1 MKNTLS
7 HSLWRWFCLRIFS
20 LAVGS
25 ILLIA
30 MCMWLRYALLN
41 WWVLQKMPLTTRQE
55 FLYLRQH
62 PNVNTTRFN
71 QLVDLWFGQSY
82 SDPSITSTDWGL
94 LGILVIVVIPIM
106 VTLGLRAARP
116 LSTQFSHLAKA
127 AKAVSDGNFSVVAT
141 QEKQAPQELLELTH
155 DFNAMTKQL
164 ARYDKELRAS
174 HVALAHELRSPLTA
188 AIGRVQGVLD
198 GVFPYDH
205 KQLDMVMHQLQHLNR
220 LIGDLHFLSLVDA
233 KQLILTKTAIHLDVL
248 LQEKISW
255 LQPQLDQLQFCI
267 ENHLPQQL
275 CLKVDCLRLGQLFT
289 ILFENALRYAT
300 DGKKMT
306 VHAIETASHWEL
318 HFRDYGQGVS
328 DDFLPQMFQ
337 KFTRA
342 DDSRARHSGG
352 SGLGLSIAEAIA
364 EAHGGTLSAENH
376 PQGGLNFILI
386 LLKLNEPE

>member
-1 MKNTLS
+1 MKNTQS

-55 FLYLRQH
+55 FLYLREH

-82 SDPSITSTDWGL
+82 SDPSITSTDWEL

-127 AKAVSDGNFSVVAT
+127 AKAVSDGNFSVIAT

-233 KQLILTKTAIHLDVL
+233 KQLLLTKTAIHLDVL
-248 LQEKISW
+248 LQEKILW

-267 ENHLPQQL
+267 ENHLPQKL
-275 CLKVDCLRLGQLFT
+275 CVKVDSLRLGQLIT
-289 ILFENALRYAT
+289 ILFENALRYAN

-306 VHAIETASHWEL
+306 VHANETTSQWEL
-318 HFRDYGQGVS
+318 HFRDYGKGIS
-328 DDFLPQMFQ
+328 DDFLPKMFQ

-364 EAHGGTLSAENH
+364 KAHAGTLTAENH
-376 PQGGLNFILI
+376 PHGGLNFILI
-386 LLKLNEPE
+386 LPKINEPE